1 MFYQSINRREYCN
14 SKVRCRNHFF
24 GRSTACPDPQCDQLI
39 PCQSI
44 CIVARQSINDLPTTS
59 HTVSLHTV
67 RNRATVISIDTV
79 HLANALRS
87 WSWSTMSSDPSASPA
102 ISQDKYR
109 LPTNVKPSHYDLTL
123 WTDLESLEFGGFVT
137 VE

>member
-1 MFYQSINRREYCN
+1 
-14 SKVRCRNHFF
+14 
-24 GRSTACPDPQCDQLI
+24 
-39 PCQSI
+39 
-44 CIVARQSINDLPTTS
+44 
-59 HTVSLHTV
+59 
-67 RNRATVISIDTV
+67 
-79 HLANALRS
+79 
-87 WSWSTMSSDPSASPA
+87 MSSDPSASPA